1 MNGHTLALLL
11 ITILASVKA
20 SDASFKLTSS
30 QNNEK
35 GKIIQQV
42 PTQESFN
49 EVIGL
54 LKTSQR
60 NQLNDLESDHESA
73 IESELDAD
81 LESAIESNHESD
93 HESDIESKH
102 ESNHESNH
110 ESDHESD
117 IESDIESE
125 LDADLDEYQITK
137 SGLIA
142 LAILSLLAIVSVFAS
157 IYASVAPNKEH

>member
-1 MNGHTLALLL
+1 M
-11 ITILASVKA
+11 ASVKA

-54 LKTSQR
+54 LNT
-60 NQLNDLESDHESA
+60 SDHESG
-73 IESELDAD
+73 
-81 LESAIESNHESD
+81 HESG
-93 HESDIESKH
+93 
-102 ESNHESNH
+102 HESNH
-110 ESDHESD
+110 ESDHES
-117 IESDIESE
+117 E
-125 LDADLDEYQITK
+125 LDADADEYQITK

>member
-54 LKTSQR
+54 LNTSQR
-60 NQLNDLESDHESA
+60 NQLNDLESD
-73 IESELDAD
+73 LFFQ
-81 LESAIESNHESD
+81 SNKSD
-93 HESDIESKH
+93 HESGH
-102 ESNHESNH
+102 ESGHESNH
-110 ESDHESD
+110 ESDHES
-117 IESDIESE
+117 E
-125 LDADLDEYQITK
+125 LDADADEYQITK